1 MEMYMESATTLRVR
15 DVMTADI
22 ITVKTTDKV
31 SNAIEMMTAHDI
43 GSVIVT
49 QDGKPQGV
57 VTERDILKRV
67 CPEHLCIKGVT
78 VGEIMSSPLV
88 HIEADAG
95 LGQASSLMALKDVR
109 RLLVMDKGKVV
120 GIVTQKDVMRGT
132 LETFASLASI

>member
-1 MEMYMESATTLRVR
+1 MKPATPFTVK

-22 ITVKTTDKV
+22 VIVETSARV
-31 SNAIEMMTAHDI
+31 SVAIETMTVHDI

-49 QDGKPQGV
+49 ENGEPVGI

-95 LGQASSLMALKDVR
+95 LGQASSLMTLKNVR
-109 RLLVMDKGKVV
+109 RLLVIDKGKAV